1 MRAVVDGQLGELHG
15 RSRACYRLP
24 ARSAGHEPVSRSVV
38 RFGATSGCA
47 LNFSAQIGASAAT
60 TAFSASPF
68 ASFRVVPA
76 LVQPKPNARTAHHTT
91 APPAAPQSAGFTS
104 GGIFMGFFLS
114 HLEKK
119 GFPLSPFELS
129 TVCKYCVNINRCDSA
144 AEKSVISKGAHA
156 HGTSTDPVSMGF

>member
-1 MRAVVDGQLGELHG
+1 ASTNSKLGYEPPGNVTHSFG
-15 RSRACYRLP
+15 NSSRLCQERVSL
-24 ARSAGHEPVSRSVV
+24 SAV
-38 RFGATSGCA
+38 RFATASDCA

-76 LVQPKPNARTAHHTT
+76 LVQPKPNASTAHHTT
-91 APPAAPQSAGFTS
+91 APPTAPQTAGFTS

-119 GFPLSPFELS
+119 GFP
-129 TVCKYCVNINRCDSA
+129 
-144 AEKSVISKGAHA
+144 
-156 HGTSTDPVSMGF
+156 